1 VGNLKTA
8 ILSRFSRSLRN
19 AALGVAGS
27 ASLLVF
33 AQVPS
38 AKALPETGPAIGF
51 NKPPTEGI
59 VDNSPYVLGY
69 HFTTDFDRKLVRLGI
84 YKPLQGG
91 GHLKSQ
97 DDHSVGIWNFSDSL
111 APKLVWSQDFSK
123 GLSCDETLPY
133 FCWYDIV
140 DGPELIQNL
149 DYVAAATWGEE
160 SSPVKMPTDDI
171 DILISGFKLNT
182 TASTMQGA
190 VPGPNLLVDLNNPDY
205 VPTESSYM
213 LEKGFITL
221 NLSFETSSR
230 TVQTPA
236 PLPLIGAAA
245 AFGWSRKIRRRIN
258 RST

>member
-1 VGNLKTA
+1 MGNLKTA

-97 DDHSVGIWNFSDSL
+97 DDHSVGIWNFSDYL

>member
-1 VGNLKTA
+1 MGNPKIA
-8 ILSRFSRSLRN
+8 ITSRFSSSLKN
-19 AALGVAGS
+19 AALGIAGS
-27 ASLLVF
+27 ASLLF
-33 AQVPS
+33 FSQVPS

-59 VDNSPYVLGY
+59 VDSPPYVLGY

-91 GHLKSQ
+91 VHLKSQ
-97 DDHSVGIWNFSDSL
+97 DDHSVGIWNFSDSHS
-111 APKLVWSQDFSK
+111 PKLVWSHDFSK
-123 GLSCDETLPY
+123 DLACDESLPY
-133 FCWYDIV
+133 FCWYDLA

-149 DYVAAATWGEE
+149 DYVAAATWGDEP
-160 SSPVKMPTDDI
+160 SPVKMPKDDV
-171 DILISGFKLNT
+171 DVLISGFKLNT
-182 TASTMQGA
+182 TASTQQGA
-190 VPGPNLLVDLNNPDY
+190 VQGPSLLVDLDNPAY
-205 VPTESSYM
+205 VPTGSSFT

-230 TVQTPA
+230 TLQTPG
-236 PLPLIGAAA
+236 PLPLMGTAA

>member
-1 VGNLKTA
+1 MAKLKTA
-8 ILSRFSRSLRN
+8 IPSRFSRSLKN
-19 AALGVAGS
+19 AVFGVAGS

-33 AQVPS
+33 SQVPS

-51 NKPPTEGI
+51 NKPPTEGT
-59 VDNSPYVLGY
+59 VDSPPYVLGY

-84 YKPLQGG
+84 YKPKQGG
-91 GHLKSQ
+91 VHRKSE
-97 DDHSVGIWNFSDSL
+97 DDHSVGIWDFSESL
-111 APKLVWSQDFSK
+111 SPKLVWSQDFSK
-123 GLSCDETLPY
+123 SLSCDESLVY
-133 FCWYDIV
+133 FCWYDIA

-149 DYVAAATWGEE
+149 DYVAAATWGDEP
-160 SSPVKMPTDDI
+160 SPIRMPMDDV
-171 DILISGFKLNT
+171 DVLISGFKLNT
-182 TASTMQGA
+182 TASTQQGA

-205 VPTESSYM
+205 APTESSYM
-213 LEKGFITL
+213 LEKGFFTV